1 MPTCAN
7 NYYFSGQGSL
17 MVAERHT
24 DGTPKGFTRV
34 GNVPSLEIS
43 IEVTKFEH
51 KESCT
56 GQRAIDLTV
65 VQEKNGT
72 FTMTLENFTP
82 FNLALGFWG
91 QEAQVAA
98 ATGGTARTFAW
109 EYDKPHYL
117 DAVSLNTINSVTVDP
132 DTGGGG
138 PQVLVLDDDYTID
151 LEYGTITFLS
161 TGTIIGSGGTDP
173 FPFTASAD
181 DTVEVDYDSDAYH
194 NVDALTVTSQQRWI
208 RFEGLNTI
216 DEKPV
221 IVDMFKA
228 DIDPITGLAL
238 INEEIAAAEITG
250 NLLIDTLQPGASQYF
265 RVRYAE
271 TAF

>member
-56 GQRAIDLTV
+56 GQRAIDLTI

-98 ATGGTARTFAW
+98 ATGATVRTLAW
-109 EYDKPHYL
+109 SYDQPHYL
-117 DAVSLNTINSVTVDP
+117 DVISLNTINSVNVDP
-132 DTGGGG
+132 DGT
-138 PQVLVLDDDYTID
+138 PVALTLDDDYTID

-161 TGTIIGSGGTDP
+161 TGTVIGTGGTNP
-173 FPFTASAD
+173 FDFDGDAD
-181 DTVEVDYDSDAYH
+181 DTIEVDYDSDAFH
-194 NVDALTVTSQQRWI
+194 GMDALTKTSQQRWL

-216 DEKPV
+216 DEKAV
-221 IVDMFKA
+221 VVDLFKA
-228 DIDPITGLAL
+228 DIDPITGLAI
-238 INEEIAAAEITG
+238 INEEIAAAEVTG
-250 NLLIDTLQPGASQYF
+250 NLLIDNLQTGDAKYF